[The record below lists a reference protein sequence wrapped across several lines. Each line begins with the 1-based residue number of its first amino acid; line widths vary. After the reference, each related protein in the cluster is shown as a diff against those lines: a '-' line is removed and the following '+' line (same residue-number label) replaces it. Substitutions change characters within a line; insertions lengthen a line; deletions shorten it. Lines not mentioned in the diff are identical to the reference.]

1 MTMLDKLILL
11 CQIACSIAEIHSVG
25 VVHGDLK
32 PANFLLTD
40 ARSLNVRISD
50 FGMSD
55 VRQALDS
62 TLGQSFM
69 RGTGGTKGT
78 PIYCAPE
85 MMIPDADGV
94 VMRHSRSTDIYAL
107 CHLYEGNSESTA
119 SL

>member
-55 VRQALDS
+55 ARQALNDTGTIVYARDRWDERHANLLCSRDDDS
-62 TLGQSFM
+62 
-69 RGTGGTKGT
+69 
-78 PIYCAPE
+78 
-85 MMIPDADGV
+85 
-94 VMRHSRSTDIYAL
+94 
-107 CHLYEGNSESTA
+107 
-119 SL
+119 